1 MHFPEHKAESPS
13 STGKSSALRRGSGS
27 DPISMK
33 NACLISSTATYFYL
47 SKSMRVGKDCVL
59 CQTFVI
65 LSDKCYRRN
74 DQRAA
79 EEVPLGRGS
88 LGASKY
94 RMSASCEVWAVTRV
108 IICILFKKKRQIADL
123 RLVICN
129 SKLACW
135 NFSNSNTSFRCFAVG
150 HFNYF

>member
-1 MHFPEHKAESPS
+1 
-13 STGKSSALRRGSGS
+13 
-27 DPISMK
+27 
-33 NACLISSTATYFYL
+33 
-47 SKSMRVGKDCVL
+47 MRVGKDCVL

-94 RMSASCEVWAVTRV
+94 RISAPCEVWAVTRA
-108 IICILFKKKRQIADL
+108 INCILFFKNDRLQILDWSF
-123 RLVICN
+123 VIQN
-129 SKLACW
+129 
-135 NFSNSNTSFRCFAVG
+135 
-150 HFNYF
+150 